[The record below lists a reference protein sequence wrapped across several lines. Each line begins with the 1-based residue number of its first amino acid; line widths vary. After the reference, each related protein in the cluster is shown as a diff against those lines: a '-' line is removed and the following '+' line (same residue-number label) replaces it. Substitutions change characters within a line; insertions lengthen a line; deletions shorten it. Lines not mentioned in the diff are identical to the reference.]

1 MSIYVLALLIGIV
14 AGLRAMTAPAVV
26 SWAAHLDWLH
36 LENTWLAFLGF
47 AFTPYIFTLLAI
59 GELIT
64 DKLPKTPSRKTA
76 LPFSVRIVSGAFCGA
91 ALGASSNALIGGLV
105 AGATGS
111 VIGTLGGYAFRVRLV
126 AATGGKDPPIAIL
139 EDVIA
144 IGGAILIVMSASA

>member
-1 MSIYVLALLIGIV
+1 MSIYVLVLLIGIV

-64 DKLPKTPSRKTA
+64 DK
-76 LPFSVRIVSGAFCGA
+76 RI
-91 ALGASSNALIGGLV
+91 
-105 AGATGS
+105 
-111 VIGTLGGYAFRVRLV
+111 
-126 AATGGKDPPIAIL
+126 D
-139 EDVIA
+139 
-144 IGGAILIVMSASA
+144 ASARSFAKRK